1 MRKIKEI
8 ITDTFSFIIKLILN
22 LLKAIG
28 NWFLSIVVAIYG
40 FFKAIILG
48 IYYVIFKT
56 TIKHKIIALFVIAL
70 VIGTFTLTRL
80 NDLNY
85 QALDYSDRIAEE
97 GTLVDLDYQKLNDEE
112 KYLTLYDKNDY
123 IVKMDL
129 TTTNIEILNKKNG
142 ALYQTVT
149 SEGTS
154 KALQTPF
161 TLTYKY
167 VESSATQTLNAM
179 SKSIEEGTYQVYQ
192 IENGLRVDYTIGNS
206 SYSVR
211 DLPSVIDPDK
221 YQEKILDVVSEE
233 SQALVNK
240 YYTYSEKRGF
250 YYPTD
255 PKKDAKRVYDIIF
268 NEGDYT
274 VEDLSEDLY
283 AFTGAGE
290 APLPKATFTF
300 PIEYTFVNGQ
310 LNVNVLFQDAII
322 PEAFQVVSMDLLP
335 SFGAVFNSDSSYALL
350 PDGSGGIVELN
361 GVKGSNNVYIKS
373 LYNNTELLDLP
384 TKLYDEKSTMPVY
397 GMSNGT
403 QGFVAIIDQGAEKTN
418 LVLTVSSD
426 EAEPNRIY
434 PRIQNVDTY
443 NHDFYGDGSLT
454 LKYYSDNKTSEYRI
468 QYHLLD
474 ETDQNYYEMSK
485 VYRNYLVEKYDLT
498 VQDEIT
504 SGILVDIIGGI
515 KKDYNVMGIQFDKVE
530 YATTYTQAIELLKEL
545 NQIEN
550 LTTIYTGWMNGGYTH
565 DLPTEIK
572 YDEAAGGKSDF
583 EKLVT
588 YIHDN
593 ELNHYF
599 DISFIETYRKN
610 TNGFRTGEHGLT
622 NIPSEVLTKN
632 LVKPNT
638 LLQDKTS
645 LTSYFVAPQYLN
657 SVVDRYV
664 ENQKFD
670 LSGLSLR
677 NLGSMYYAN
686 YGRHNTEFAYAQAYA
701 EEALQTLTDAGYQLL
716 VKDGYN
722 YTFAYSDYQTDIPVE
737 TTYNGVI
744 DYTIPF
750 KQLVYNGLFDYS
762 GESINIENSTS
773 LEKNILKSIEFGM
786 DVKYTVSH
794 ADSVFFNNTDYTYY
808 YNTNF
813 ESLKDEIYETS
824 NQISESKPVLGNGNI
839 IGHERLMNDVYKVTY
854 ENGKTLIFN
863 YNNEGVN
870 VNGQKIPAL
879 DYIVE

>member
-22 LLKAIG
+22 LLKAVG
-28 NWFLSIVVAIYG
+28 NWFLSIVMGIYG

-56 TIKHKIIALFVIAL
+56 TLKQKVSALFVIAL
-70 VIGTFTLTRL
+70 LIGTFTLTRL
-80 NDLNY
+80 KDLDYQALEKSDRIPEEGRLVDLNY
-85 QALDYSDRIAEE
+85 Q
-97 GTLVDLDYQKLNDEE
+97 KLKDEE

-123 IVKMDL
+123 LVKMDL
-129 TTTNIEILNKKNG
+129 TTTNIEILNKETG
-142 ALYQTVT
+142 ALYQTIT
-149 SEGTS
+149 SEGAS
-154 KALQTPF
+154 KALKTPF
-161 TLTYKY
+161 TITYKL
-167 VESSATQTLNAM
+167 VESNATQTLNAM
-179 SKSIEEGTYQVYQ
+179 DKSVEEETYEVYE
-192 IENGLRVDYTIGNS
+192 IENGVRVDYTIGNS
-206 SYSVR
+206 SYSIK
-211 DLPSVIDPDK
+211 DLPSVIDPAK
-221 YQEKILDVVSEE
+221 YQEKILDVISEE

-240 YYTYSEKRGF
+240 YYKYSEKRGF

-255 PKKDAKRVYDIIF
+255 PKKDSKRVYEIIF
-268 NEGDYT
+268 NESDYT

-283 AFTGAGE
+283 EFTGTGE

-300 PIEYTFVNGQ
+300 PIEYTFEKGQ
-310 LNVNVLFQDAII
+310 LNVNVLFQDTTI
-322 PEAFQVVSMDLLP
+322 PEEFQVISMDLLP
-335 SFGAVFNSDSSYALL
+335 SFGATFSSESAYALL
-350 PDGSGGIVELN
+350 PDGSGGIVELD
-361 GVKGSNNVYIKS
+361 GIKGTNNVYLKS
-373 LYNNTELLDLP
+373 LYNNTELLDVP
-384 TKLYDEKSTMPVY
+384 TKLYDEKATMPVY
-397 GMSNGT
+397 GMSDER
-403 QGFVAIIDQGAEKTN
+403 QGFIAIIDQGAEKTN

-426 EAEPNRIY
+426 EGEPNRIY

-454 LKYYSDNKTSEYRI
+454 IKYYSDNKASEYRI

-474 ETDQNYYEMSK
+474 DKNPSYYDMSQ
-485 VYRNYLVEKYDLT
+485 VYREYLIEKYDLT
-498 VQDEIT
+498 IQDQIS
-504 SGILVDIIGGI
+504 SGMLVDIIGGI

-530 YATTYTQAIELLKEL
+530 YATTYNQAIELLKEL
-545 NQIEN
+545 SEIEN

-565 DLPTEIK
+565 DLPTDIH
-572 YDEAAGGKSDF
+572 YDASAGGKSDF
-583 EKLVT
+583 EKLVS
-588 YIHDN
+588 YINDN

-599 DISFIETYRKN
+599 DISFVETYSKN
-610 TNGFRTGEHGLT
+610 TNGFRANEHGLT
-622 NIPSEVLTKN
+622 TVPNEVLMRN
-632 LVKPNT
+632 IVKANT
-638 LLQDKTS
+638 LLQDKTG

-686 YGRHNTEFAYAQAYA
+686 YGRHNTEFAYAQDSV
-701 EEALQTLTDAGYQLL
+701 EKALQTLTDKGYELL

-737 TTYNGVI
+737 TTYKGVI
-744 DYTIPF
+744 DYAIPF

-762 GESINIENSTS
+762 GESVNIENSTS
-773 LEKNILKSIEFGM
+773 LEKTILKSIEFGM

-794 ADSVFFNNTDYTYY
+794 ADSAFFNNTDYTYY

-824 NQISESKPVLGNGNI
+824 SQINESKAILGNGNI

-863 YNNEGVN
+863 YNNEGVK
-870 VNGQKIPAL
+870 VNGQTIPAL